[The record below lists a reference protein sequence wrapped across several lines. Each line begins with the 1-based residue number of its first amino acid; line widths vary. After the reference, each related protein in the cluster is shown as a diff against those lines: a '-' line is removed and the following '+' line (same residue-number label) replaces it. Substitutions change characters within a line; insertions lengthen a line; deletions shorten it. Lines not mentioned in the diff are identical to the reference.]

1 VYFSVIIPTCNRTE
15 LLDTCLSLLQL
26 QELAVD
32 YEVIV
37 SDDSNTNSTR
47 LLINNKYPY
56 VIWIQGPQQG
66 PAANRNKGASIAK
79 GKWLVFL
86 DDDVKPDTNLLISY
100 STAINAHPNISAF
113 EGAIY
118 PDDWKL
124 LKLDMAECPIN
135 TTGGCFWS
143 ANICIEKSFFE
154 QIGMFDDSFKIA
166 AQEDQEIYNRI
177 RDISLIIFVS
187 DAKVVHPVRV
197 PSVLDKLNRLPQS
210 LNSWI
215 FFYKKNHSW
224 VQVFR
229 EAYKSQLI
237 ALANAISKKFI
248 KTSFIHLITLL
259 ILFPSITL
267 SAYKFKSNSKI

>member
-1 VYFSVIIPTCNRTE
+1 MFFSVIIPTCDRTD
-15 LLDTCLSLLQL
+15 LLDICLSLLQL
-26 QELAVD
+26 QELVVD

-56 VIWIQGPQQG
+56 VNWIQGPQHG

-86 DDDVKPDTNLLISY
+86 DDDVKPDTNLLIAY
-100 STAINAHPNISAF
+100 SAAINAHPNSSAF

-143 ANICIEKSFFE
+143 ANICIKKSFFE

-177 RDISLIIFVS
+177 KDISLIIFVS
-187 DAKVVHPVRV
+187 DAKVVHPVRIA
-197 PSVLDKLNRLPQS
+197 SVLDKLNRLPRS

-215 FFYKKNHSW
+215 FFYKKRHSW
-224 VQVFR
+224 VEVLK

-237 ALANAISKKFI
+237 ALANAIGKKFI